1 MLASRVLL
9 RMLKGRTAAPVPTST
24 ARMTPTVWLSI
35 WQPRL
40 DRLETYLLRACQ
52 ERDAHSRGISRTR
65 PP

>member
-9 RMLKGRTAAPVPTST
+9 RMLKGRTAVPAAT
-24 ARMTPTVWLSI
+24 AAVRMTPAMWLSI